1 LIEAKRGKVWTY
13 VNASSIVSSKVYF
26 LMASILRRPRSKYW
40 HAFFR
45 DSSGKAFCRSTKLTT
60 RREAQKVADL
70 WEITAQKKKS
80 AQHIRSVFTS
90 LFQEVYG
97 ESMPV
102 ASLKKFVGTW
112 LEQKKPETSA
122 ATYLAYQ
129 KTTDSFM
136 EALGPEKADKDL
148 SEVTRADI
156 VKFRNDRA
164 QHLSGT
170 TVNRYVKILRMVFK
184 AAHRDGYVLENP
196 AEHVEILKN
205 GKQGSKG
212 TAGRRPFT
220 IPEIQ
225 AVLSIADPE
234 WKSLIKFGL
243 YTGQRLGDLA
253 LLTWENIDLERNE
266 LRLVTRKTG
275 KNLTIPISSPL
286 QAHIMSLKDSLD
298 GPGTKPL
305 HPESFETIE
314 RQGRAVS
321 LSNQFADLLGQAGLR
336 KKKDHQSHGI
346 GRNAKR
352 AGSTLSFH
360 SLRHTSV
367 SLLKDAGIPQAV
379 VQELIG
385 HDSEAMSQ
393 LYTHVGVE
401 ALRKAAAS
409 LPVL

>member
-1 LIEAKRGKVWTY
+1 
-13 VNASSIVSSKVYF
+13 
-26 LMASILRRPRSKYW
+26 MASILRRPRSKYW

-45 DSSGKAFCRSTKLTT
+45 DSAGRAFCRSTKLTT

-80 AQHIRSVFTS
+80 AQHIRAVFTN

-102 ASLKKFVGTW
+102 ASLKKFAGTW

-122 ATYLAYQ
+122 ATFLAYK
-129 KTTDSFM
+129 KTTETFLG
-136 EALGPEKADKDL
+136 ALPEKAEKDL

-156 VKFRNDRA
+156 IKFRNDLSH
-164 QHLSGT
+164 HLSAT
-170 TVNRYVKILRMVFK
+170 TVNRYIKILRMVFK

-205 GKQGSKG
+205 NTRGKQGKSL
-212 TAGRRPFT
+212 GRRPFT

-225 AVLSIADPE
+225 AILSVANPE
-234 WKSLIKFGL
+234 WQSLIKFGL

-253 LLTWENIDLERNE
+253 LLTWENVDLERNE
-266 LRLVTRKTG
+266 IRLVTKKTG

-286 QAHIMSLKDSLD
+286 QTHIMNIRGCLD
-298 GPGTKPL
+298 GPGTTPL
-305 HPESFETIE
+305 HPRAFETVL

-321 LSNQFADLLGQAGLR
+321 LSNQFADLLVQAGLR
-336 KKKDHQSHGI
+336 KKLDHQSRGI
-346 GRNAKR
+346 GRDAKR
-352 AGSTLSFH
+352 AGSSLSFH
-360 SLRHTSV
+360 SLRHTAV

-409 LPVL
+409 LPEL

>member
-1 LIEAKRGKVWTY
+1 
-13 VNASSIVSSKVYF
+13 
-26 LMASILRRPRSKYW
+26 MASILRRPRSKYW
-40 HAFFR
+40 HAFYR
-45 DSSGKAFCRSTKLTT
+45 DSAGKAFCRSTKLTT

-90 LFQEVYG
+90 LFKEVYG

-102 ASLKKFVGTW
+102 ASLKKFVATW

-122 ATYLAYQ
+122 ATYSAYQ
-129 KTTDSFM
+129 KTTDSFI
-136 EALGPEKADKDL
+136 EALGPEKAEKDL

-156 VKFRNDRA
+156 IKFRNDLA
-164 QHLSGT
+164 THLSGT

-205 GKQGSKG
+205 GKQGKG
-212 TAGRRPFT
+212 PTRRPLT

-225 AVLSIADPE
+225 AVLSVADPE

-253 LLTWENIDLERNE
+253 LLTWENVDLERNE
-266 LRLVTRKTG
+266 IRLVTRKTG
-275 KNLTIPISSPL
+275 KSLTIPISSPL
-286 QAHIMSLKDSLD
+286 QAHIMSMRGSLD
-298 GPGTKPL
+298 GRPGTTPL

-336 KKKDHQSHGI
+336 KKQDHQSRGI

-352 AGSTLSFH
+352 AGSNLSFH
-360 SLRHTSV
+360 SLRHTAV

>member
-1 LIEAKRGKVWTY
+1 
-13 VNASSIVSSKVYF
+13 
-26 LMASILRRPRSKYW
+26 MASILRRPRSKYW
-40 HAFFR
+40 HAFYR
-45 DSSGKAFCRSTKLTT
+45 DSSGRAFCRSTKLTT

-102 ASLKKFVGTW
+102 ASLRKFVGTW
-112 LEQKKPETSA
+112 LEQKKPGTSP
-122 ATYLAYQ
+122 ATYLAYH
-129 KTTDSFM
+129 KTTKSFI

-156 VKFRNDRA
+156 IKFRNELSH
-164 QHLSGT
+164 HLSGT

-205 GKQGSKG
+205 GNQGKG
-212 TAGRRPFT
+212 LGRRPLT

-225 AVLSIADPE
+225 AVLSVADPE
-234 WKSLIKFGL
+234 WKGLIKFGL

-253 LLTWENIDLERNE
+253 LLTWENVDLERNE
-266 LRLVTRKTG
+266 IRLVTRKTG

-286 QAHIMSLKDSLD
+286 QAHILSIRDSLD
-298 GPGTKPL
+298 GPSTTPL
-305 HPESFETIE
+305 HPAAYETIIK
-314 RQGRAVS
+314 QGRSVS
-321 LSNQFADLLGQAGLR
+321 LSNQFADLLAQAGLR
-336 KKKDHQSHGI
+336 DKKDHRSRGI

-352 AGSTLSFH
+352 AGSNLSFH
-360 SLRHTSV
+360 SLRHTAV

-379 VQELIG
+379 VMELIG